1 MKSLGEIE
9 KAATIT
15 HCILSGNEIK
25 KSDFDNQKRT
35 ERHKK
40 IADEALKL
48 AKENPELASTK
59 TGRKK
64 TTGKSSTEPKKPK
77 VDTFKA
83 TFDLVAEGKSIAE
96 ICKERGLVKTTIEGH
111 IAKGIGLGNISISKF
126 MPKESIDVLSLSIT
140 KSKKGSKEI
149 YEAFKG
155 KYSYGQIRMV
165 QAILAKGE

>member
-1 MKSLGEIE
+1 M
-9 KAATIT
+9 
-15 HCILSGNEIK
+15 
-25 KSDFDNQKRT
+25 
-35 ERHKK
+35 
-40 IADEALKL
+40 
-48 AKENPELASTK
+48 
-59 TGRKK
+59 
-64 TTGKSSTEPKKPK
+64 
-77 VDTFKA
+77 DTFKA